1 MKNEKHNPI
10 YCISIVCCMVSLFSC
25 TPAQRFARLIEKHP
39 YLIETTKKDT
49 ISVRIYPPQDTTII
63 FKKDY
68 DTIIFDNHR
77 IERFRDTFRFF
88 YKQSNCTTFINKT
101 IYQPSKYV
109 TKEIEKRQK
118 RSNRDLS
125 RDIFTFVILVLS
137 LLVVLFRK

>member
-10 YCISIVCCMVSLFSC
+10 YRIGIIYCMVSLFSC

-49 ISVRIYPPQDTTII
+49 ISIRVYPAQDTTFI
-63 FKKDY
+63 FKKEH

-88 YKQSNCTTFINKT
+88 YKQSNCTTYVNKT
-101 IYQPSKYV
+101 VYQPSKYV
-109 TKEIEKRQK
+109 TKEIQKRQE
-118 RSNRDLS
+118 RSVRDLS
-125 RDIFTFVILVLS
+125 MDIFSVVILVLS
-137 LLVVLFRK
+137 LLVVLIRK